1 MSKFD
6 DCVALYAGSMK
17 DAAKR
22 STFDM
27 DVLTKVAKSLG
38 PSIYLVDA
46 SKVSCSDDAEL
57 DRVRVKFLM
66 GKLGLADSADLNAAI
81 KDVCDTLGSSNK
93 NKYRAVFYYLLAEK
107 FGKLDNY
114 K

>member
-6 DCVALYAGSMK
+6 DCVALYAGSLK
-17 DAAKR
+17 DAGQ
-22 STFDM
+22 SFDA
-27 DVLTKVAKSLG
+27 DVLNKVAKSLG
-38 PSIYLVDA
+38 PSIYLTDA

-81 KDVCDTLGSSNK
+81 KGVCDTLGSANR

>member
-6 DCVALYAGSMK
+6 DCVALYVGSLK
-17 DAAKR
+17 EAANH

-38 PSIYLVDA
+38 PSIYLIDA

-66 GKLGLADSADLNAAI
+66 GKLGLADGKELNAAI
-81 KDVCDTLGSSNK
+81 KEVCDRLGAANK